1 MVVVCWCIAAAAS
14 LAVMVGAFKT
24 GRPIRH
30 LIGGALQG
38 VCAVAA
44 VNVTGAFTGVSLG
57 LNAMTGGFCLLGGV
71 PGVVTLLLLKVIFQ
85 I

>member
-1 MVVVCWCIAAAAS
+1 MEVVCWCVAAVSS
-14 LAVMVGAFKT
+14 LAVLIGAIKA
-24 GRPIRH
+24 GRPVRR
-30 LIGGALQG
+30 LLGGALQG

-57 LNAMTGGFCLLGGV
+57 LNALTGGFCLLGGV